1 MNLTISEI
9 FGPTSLLTPLGFFIR
24 ATIVY
29 FGMVF
34 FIRVVGKILLG
45 RFSVVSFTM
54 AITIGSIAALPLAA
68 PEFSVRVAL
77 VQIAVITVLA
87 IVVQTLSFRSIA
99 FRKWIFGGP
108 LVLVENGHILEDN
121 LAAARFNVDNL
132 LSKLREKNAPDIGDV
147 EFAILEPTG
156 EFSVIKKSQKEPVR
170 NKDLK
175 IATPYRGLPL
185 ILVYDGQID
194 RENLASAGK
203 DEVWLFNQLEQ
214 KGIIRL
220 QDVLLASLNTS
231 GDLYVDYIQPRKPN
245 L

>member
-1 MNLTISEI
+1 MNFTLNEI
-9 FGPTSLLTPLGFFIR
+9 FGQTSLLSPFGFFVR

-29 FGMVF
+29 FGLVF
-34 FIRVVGKILLG
+34 FIRILGKTFLG
-45 RFSVVSFTM
+45 RFSVVTFAL

-68 PEFSVRVAL
+68 PDSSVLVAL
-77 VQIAVITVLA
+77 VQIAVLTVLG
-87 IVVQTLSFRSIA
+87 IVAKTLALRSTT
-99 FRKWIFGGP
+99 FRKLIFGGP

-132 LSKLREKNAPDIGDV
+132 LSKLREKNVPDIGDV
-147 EFAILEPTG
+147 EFAILESTG

-185 ILVYDGQID
+185 ILVHDGQID
-194 RENLASAGK
+194 RENLSRAGK

-214 KGIIRL
+214 KGITRL

-231 GDLYVDYIQPRKPN
+231 GDLYVDYIQPRTPN